1 MSLLKWTLALA
12 LCLPVAFQAEAGSK
26 AHKSHKA
33 SKHPVKTL
41 QVAKLAGVP
50 TRGMSMKQVSKRYG
64 KPASVRVS
72 KGPVKKRWPRI
83 TEWNYGKYSVYFE
96 KQTVLHTVM
105 H

>member
-26 AHKSHKA
+26 AHKAAKA
-33 SKHPVKTL
+33 HKHPAKTL
-41 QVAKLAGVP
+41 QVAKASGVP
-50 TRGMSMKQVSKRYG
+50 THGMNMKQVSKRYG
-64 KPASVRVS
+64 KPSAIRVS
-72 KGPVKKRWPRI
+72 KGPVKKRWPKI

-96 KQTVLHTVM
+96 KNIVLHTVM